1 MIQTERKPIL
11 SILKYCNCLLDIF
24 QRQAILDKSLRRGG
38 LPSDLMV
45 SIYAAKEHNLAL
57 VHLFYRLLLEA
68 EFKQDKSVT
77 ISQGDS
83 RLVWIHI
90 QFNDS
95 KIYMFQNICKTF
107 PFSPCHLPFLVKII
121 TMCFIKNNDMKWN
134 YWWKVNIL
142 NFWGHLPKEV
152 VFHER
157 LSSFFKTFGL
167 VP

>member
-1 MIQTERKPIL
+1 MKGNRARTDKLVTCLRPHDPYQKETNTVMVHL
-11 SILKYCNCLLDIF
+11 STDCNCLLDIL
-24 QRQAILDKSLRRGG
+24 QPQAILDKSLRRGG

-121 TMCFIKNNDMKWN
+121 TMCFIKNNDMK
-134 YWWKVNIL
+134 
-142 NFWGHLPKEV
+142 
-152 VFHER
+152 
-157 LSSFFKTFGL
+157 
-167 VP
+167 